1 MKYYIIRRGNKYVAG
16 TVFKTRKEAEESIK
30 NNPNP
35 IERQEA
41 TIEAITDIDLF
52 NHLMRWIVDLIK
64 E

>member
-41 TIEAITDIDLF
+41 TIEEITDTDLF
-52 NHLMRWIVDLIK
+52 DLMWWIVGLIK
-64 E
+64 G

>member
-1 MKYYIIRRGNKYVAG
+1 MKYYIIRRENKYIAG
-16 TVFKTRKEAEESIK
+16 TVFTTRKEAEESIK

>member
-16 TVFKTRKEAEESIK
+16 TVFKTSKEAEESIK